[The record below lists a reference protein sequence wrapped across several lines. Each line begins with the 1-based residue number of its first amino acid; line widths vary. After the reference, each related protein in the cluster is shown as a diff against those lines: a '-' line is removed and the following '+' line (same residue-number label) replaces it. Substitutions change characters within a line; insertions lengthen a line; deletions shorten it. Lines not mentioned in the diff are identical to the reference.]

1 MTKGSSFPEVR
12 RIIADSDM
20 DGMCAAVV
28 LKKAYPHAEVHFAH
42 AALIR
47 SGIIDHLIDDYTVT
61 VDLPFHPK
69 SGWYLDHHLTN
80 KPTDS
85 EQIVFASKGGTIHW
99 DHAPSAARLAF
110 DLFRR
115 RI

>member
-1 MTKGSSFPEVR
+1 MTNGSSFPEVR

-47 SGIIDHLIDDYTVT
+47 SGIIDHLIDDYNEY
-61 VDLPFHPK
+61 K
-69 SGWYLDHHLTN
+69 
-80 KPTDS
+80 KDS
-85 EQIVFASKGGTIHW
+85 IEQRQTELIEKGEAVFPCRLKISKMGI
-99 DHAPSAARLAF
+99 
-110 DLFRR
+110 
-115 RI
+115 